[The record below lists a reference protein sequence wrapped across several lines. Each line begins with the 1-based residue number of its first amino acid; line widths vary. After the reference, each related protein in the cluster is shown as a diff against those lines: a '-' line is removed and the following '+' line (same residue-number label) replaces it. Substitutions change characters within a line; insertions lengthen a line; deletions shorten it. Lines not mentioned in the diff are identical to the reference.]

1 MKKYNNINFVLATL
15 MFIITFVSLF
25 FLPDR
30 VPTHTHFE
38 GVDGWGSKY
47 TYLIAP
53 AIAYILWFFMPKFM
67 SQKSDETKLLGE
79 KAGNIYLL
87 KNKIIINIIFI
98 LFVGFDLYWIY
109 QEFLYT
115 SNNISLNFFL
125 LIGIAVLYIT
135 ASFSIFYMDNEELMM
150 LHWKE
155 FTLADSSLNIRK
167 KKLLFLISGCVVAML
182 IIADALFYTKS
193 FLLIFVLLLS
203 LVLKFMIG
211 PIKARLMRKK

>member
-1 MKKYNNINFVLATL
+1 M
-15 MFIITFVSLF
+15 
-25 FLPDR
+25 
-30 VPTHTHFE
+30 
-38 GVDGWGSKY
+38 
-47 TYLIAP
+47 
-53 AIAYILWFFMPKFM
+53 
-67 SQKSDETKLLGE
+67 
-79 KAGNIYLL
+79 
-87 KNKIIINIIFI
+87 
-98 LFVGFDLYWIY
+98 
-109 QEFLYT
+109 YT

-193 FLLIFVLLLS
+193 FLLILVLLLS